1 MTRAGDV
8 NRRQIDGWLWQ
19 ARHALRK
26 GNVPR
31 ACEAMLSALWLLG
44 VDPASTGEAF
54 R

>member
-1 MTRAGDV
+1 MIRAHET
-8 NRRQIDGWLWQ
+8 NRGQIDSWLWM

-31 ACEAMLSALWLLG
+31 ACEAMLSALWLMG
-44 VDPASTGEAF
+44 VP